1 MAAEDGDL
9 RDEVTALRA
18 EVDQLKHQLRR
29 SGVRRR
35 SSTIIMGLPLY
46 EIATGPDPDRGET
59 RGHARAVF
67 AIGDKATGIVAI
79 GRIARGVIAIGGGAI
94 GIVSIGG
101 GAIGLLLALG
111 GGAVGGLAVGG
122 AAIGLIAIGGM
133 AIGAVAAGG
142 SAIGYYAYGD
152 QAIGQFVVSQARRDP
167 EAVRFFGPL
176 LQWFPLP
183 RR

>member
-1 MAAEDGDL
+1 MAAEEGDL

-46 EIATGPDPDRGET
+46 EIAKGPDPDRGES

-79 GRIARGVIAIGGGAI
+79 GGIARGVVAIGGGAI
-94 GIVSIGG
+94 GIVSVGG
-101 GAIGLLLALG
+101 GAI
-111 GGAVGGLAVGG
+111 GGLAVGG
-122 AAIGLIAIGGM
+122 AALGLIAIGGM
-133 AIGAVAAGG
+133 AIGLIAAGG
-142 SAIGYYAYGD
+142 GAIGYYAYGD
-152 QAIGQFVVSQARRDP
+152 QA
-167 EAVRFFGPL
+167 VRG
-176 LQWFPLP
+176 FPGATRP
-183 RR
+183 

>member
-1 MAAEDGDL
+1 MATEEGDL

-46 EIATGPDPDRGET
+46 EIAKGPDPDRGES

-79 GRIARGVIAIGGGAI
+79 GGIARGVVAIGGGAI
-94 GIVSIGG
+94 
-101 GAIGLLLALG
+101 
-111 GGAVGGLAVGG
+111 GGLAVGG
-122 AAIGLIAIGGM
+122 AALGLIAIGGM
-133 AIGAVAAGG
+133 AIGLIAAGG
-142 SAIGYYAYGD
+142 GAVGYYAYGD

-176 LQWFPLP
+176 LQWLSLP